1 MATHDL
7 SQQTINN
14 RFLLLQKIGVGGMA
28 TVYQAIDHEL
38 NKLVAVKVLNPEWRS
53 DEVQVG
59 RFRQEART
67 AARVRHPHLVSVTDR
82 GVTCD
87 GIPFLVMELLEGKS
101 LQEEM
106 ASICG
111 PMPWQRVVGI
121 AVQVCAAL
129 AAAHQNGLIHRDIKP
144 GNCFLVQGSGQAG
157 DFVKVLDLGIAK
169 VIAGPRDPH
178 APPSTQAHQG
188 SPGTPEFMAPEQM
201 LGGPTDARSDLYS
214 LGVMMVRMLTGRLP
228 FVAPPREPP
237 WKVLDMHLSEPPPN
251 VRSMAPEA
259 DIPES
264 IAEIVLRCMAKQVDD
279 RWSSA
284 TELAAA
290 LAAAEREERSKAAA
304 VLSGVKTIVYEPS
317 DRTAPFALYR
327 LLMGLQAAVLFA
339 LCSMSLM
346 LVELPGVATLA
357 EWFKPSPP
365 PVQEPRQPL
374 IEPSEP
380 PAPSPELE
388 PGPPARSEP
397 EPPPVV
403 PAEHDAELPV
413 AGAATV
419 PSPPAALAEAAPV
432 LVPTDVPP
440 PPVPKQQV
448 APEPP
453 PQAPAAARSE
463 PVKPIPAAKPRPP
476 AKRPVKVADPFSTS
490 KPAKELVPQVEVQK
504 HMDGLGGKLDRCR
517 DHVTGTKQ
525 RIEVEVVLAPGTG
538 KISAARVLKGVNP
551 KADDCVVK
559 LLVTRSVGA
568 VKNGGTFRVTVKL

>member
-1 MATHDL
+1 MVTHDL
-7 SQQTINN
+7 SQQLINN

-53 DEVQVG
+53 DEEQVG

-106 ASICG
+106 AGMCG

-144 GNCFLVQGSGQAG
+144 GNCFLVKGSGQAG

-178 APPSTQAHQG
+178 APPSTLAHQG
-188 SPGTPEFMAPEQM
+188 SPGTPEFMAPEQVVV
-201 LGGPTDARSDLYS
+201 GAPADARSDLYS

-228 FVAPPREPP
+228 FVAPRGEPP
-237 WKVLDMHLSEPPPN
+237 WKVLDMHLSDPPPN

-290 LAAAEREERSKAAA
+290 LAAAEREERSKVASIL
-304 VLSGVKTIVYEPS
+304 LSGVKTTVYERS
-317 DRTAPFALYR
+317 ERTVPFALYR
-327 LLMGLQAAVLFA
+327 LLMRLQAAVLFA

-346 LVELPGVATLA
+346 LVELPGVAALA
-357 EWFKPSPP
+357 EWFKPPHP
-365 PVQEPRQPL
+365 QQLAPRPPL

-380 PAPSPELE
+380 P
-388 PGPPARSEP
+388 PPAPEPVPEP
-397 EPPPVV
+397 EPPAQPMVV
-403 PAEHDAELPV
+403 AAEQSAELSGAV
-413 AGAATV
+413 AATV
-419 PSPPAALAEAAPV
+419 PSPPVAPAEAAPGI
-432 LVPTDVPP
+432 VPTALPS
-440 PPVPKQQV
+440 PPVPEQQV

-453 PQAPAAARSE
+453 PQARAAAGIE

-476 AKRPVKVADPFSTS
+476 AKRPAKVADPSPTG
-490 KPAKELVPQVEVQK
+490 KPAKEVAPNDEVQK
-504 HMDGLGGKLDRCR
+504 AMDSLGGKLDRCR
-517 DHVTGTKQ
+517 DHVTGTNQ
-525 RIEVEVVLAPGTG
+525 RIEVEVVLTPGTG
-538 KISAARVLKGVNP
+538 KIDAARVLKGVNP

-568 VKNGGTFRVTVKL
+568 VKKGGTFKVKVKL